1 MRGFAILLA
10 AMTLCHAQTQSPPE
24 MELTMRRAVE
34 IATATDGNARVQLV
48 NESIAQAQA
57 RSVQARSAIL
67 PTLDGTV
74 GARSFTQNLQS
85 FGLRLNLPELPGFNF
100 AIPTLVGP
108 VDVFDARATAQW
120 NMLDFSAIKRYQA
133 SKAGIEAARAE
144 TGSVR
149 DDVSQQVA
157 RAYLAVLRAEAARE
171 TALANVRLSEE
182 LVRLANSQKEAGT
195 GTGIDVT
202 RARVQ
207 LANDQQRS
215 IVTANEVDRAK
226 MQLLRVMGVPTSNRV
241 RLVERLSRVPVDARD
256 LEAALA
262 LARNDRPD
270 IQTQLKREETARLNY
285 SAAKWERLPTL
296 GATTDYGSI
305 GLVGGSVLPTYTV
318 AGSVRIPVFDF
329 GRRDADRKNALSQY
343 RSEQIRTADLRK
355 QAELEVRLALD
366 ALESAD
372 AQIRAAEEGLQL
384 SENELAQ
391 AQRRFQ
397 AGVSTN
403 IEVTDAQTRLQRARE
418 NRITA
423 LFNYNLARIDLAAAT
438 GKIQEMV
445 KQ

>member
-1 MRGFAILLA
+1 
-10 AMTLCHAQTQSPPE
+10 
-24 MELTMRRAVE
+24 
-34 IATATDGNARVQLV
+34 
-48 NESIAQAQA
+48 
-57 RSVQARSAIL
+57 
-67 PTLDGTV
+67 
-74 GARSFTQNLQS
+74 
-85 FGLRLNLPELPGFNF
+85 
-100 AIPTLVGP
+100 
-108 VDVFDARATAQW
+108 
-120 NMLDFSAIKRYQA
+120 
-133 SKAGIEAARAE
+133 
-144 TGSVR
+144 
-149 DDVSQQVA
+149 
-157 RAYLAVLRAEAARE
+157 
-171 TALANVRLSEE
+171 
-182 LVRLANSQKEAGT
+182 
-195 GTGIDVT
+195 
-202 RARVQ
+202 
-207 LANDQQRS
+207 
-215 IVTANEVDRAK
+215 
-226 MQLLRVMGVPTSNRV
+226 
-241 RLVERLSRVPVDARD
+241 
-256 LEAALA
+256 
-262 LARNDRPD
+262 
-270 IQTQLKREETARLNY
+270 
-285 SAAKWERLPTL
+285 
-296 GATTDYGSI
+296 
-305 GLVGGSVLPTYTV
+305 VGGSVLPTYTV